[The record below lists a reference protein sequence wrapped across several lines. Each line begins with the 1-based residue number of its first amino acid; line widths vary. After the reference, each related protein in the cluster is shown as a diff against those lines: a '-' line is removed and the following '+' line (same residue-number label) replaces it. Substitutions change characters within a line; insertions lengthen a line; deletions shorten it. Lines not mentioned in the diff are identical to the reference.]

1 MVFLDKPHIKQFT
14 DIFDTSIK
22 NLFIFKIYI
31 YYYFVSLYN
40 LGIHYLTYN
49 NDVINTLFNNGWF
62 LLLNFIIA
70 IVSFMIIVLNYY
82 MYPTNKIS
90 NTIFSFTTSNTIIS
104 FLTQIYSHFFIISFE
119 IITNIILLSIVIY
132 AILYRSETFNINKLL
147 YIISPLYLIGIFII
161 QHFDMVTNH
170 QLAYLLIYSFGI
182 LLLHS
187 QNIKIITKRYMQN
200 DFYLAYLNV
209 YFIFIDIINIII
221 FDVIIEIFFP
231 KRKIKI

>member
-1 MVFLDKPHIKQFT
+1 
-14 DIFDTSIK
+14 
-22 NLFIFKIYI
+22 
-31 YYYFVSLYN
+31 
-40 LGIHYLTYN
+40 
-49 NDVINTLFNNGWF
+49 
-62 LLLNFIIA
+62 
-70 IVSFMIIVLNYY
+70 
-82 MYPTNKIS
+82 
-90 NTIFSFTTSNTIIS
+90 
-104 FLTQIYSHFFIISFE
+104 
-119 IITNIILLSIVIY
+119 
-132 AILYRSETFNINKLL
+132 
-147 YIISPLYLIGIFII
+147 
-161 QHFDMVTNH
+161 MVTNH

>member
-70 IVSFMIIVLNYY
+70 IVSFMIIVLNY
-82 MYPTNKIS
+82 
-90 NTIFSFTTSNTIIS
+90 
-104 FLTQIYSHFFIISFE
+104 
-119 IITNIILLSIVIY
+119 
-132 AILYRSETFNINKLL
+132 
-147 YIISPLYLIGIFII
+147 
-161 QHFDMVTNH
+161 
-170 QLAYLLIYSFGI
+170 
-182 LLLHS
+182 
-187 QNIKIITKRYMQN
+187 
-200 DFYLAYLNV
+200 
-209 YFIFIDIINIII
+209 
-221 FDVIIEIFFP
+221 
-231 KRKIKI
+231 